1 MTLIEG
7 SDYIIRSVPW
17 LTGDLPALVSVDED
31 GFYSI
36 YVNDALCPQA
46 QREAAD
52 HELQHIT
59 RDDFFNDLSIRV
71 VEGQAVPEPVGK
83 AETKPTPEEI
93 EAALRAWAAEWV
105 RLKIA
110 EIENR
115 GKRKK
120 RRRPADDDAPL
131 PPAIW

>member
-7 SDYIIRSVPW
+7 ADYIIRPVPW
-17 LTGDLPALVSVDED
+17 LTGDLNAFVSVDED

-36 YVNDALCPQA
+36 YVNDALAPQA

-71 VEGQAVPEPVGK
+71 VEGQAVPEPVTDTQP
-83 AETKPTPEEI
+83 APEEI

-120 RRRPADDDAPL
+120 RRRPAEDDAPL